1 MQSAAMD
8 PTQMDLFDLADRRL
22 TWLDQR
28 QSVLA
33 QNVANVAT
41 PGYVARDLPS
51 FAATLA
57 ANPSPAMARTN
68 PGHLA
73 GTRDSQLATVQPRPD
88 ARAPDGNTV
97 SLDKQ
102 LTKIADSETA
112 QELVTSIYKKYL
124 DMFSLALGH
133 SSS

>member
-1 MQSAAMD
+1 MQSALMD

-22 TWLDQR
+22 AWLDQR
-28 QSVLA
+28 QSILA

-41 PGYVARDLPS
+41 PGYSARDLPS

-57 ANPSPAMARTN
+57 ANSSPAMARTAA
-68 PGHLA
+68 GHLV
-73 GTRDSQLATVQPRPD
+73 GTRDKDLTTIQPRPD
-88 ARAPDGNTV
+88 ARDPDGNAV
-97 SLDKQ
+97 SLDQ
-102 LTKIADSETA
+102 ELTKIADSETS

-124 DMFSLALGH
+124 DMFSMALGQ